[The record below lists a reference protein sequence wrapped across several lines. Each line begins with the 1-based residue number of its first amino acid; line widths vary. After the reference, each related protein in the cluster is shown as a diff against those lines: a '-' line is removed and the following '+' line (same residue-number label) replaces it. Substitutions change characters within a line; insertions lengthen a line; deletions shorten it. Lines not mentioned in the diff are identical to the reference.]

1 MIWEQIQSAKQS
13 KSDLHVVWLDLTN
26 AYGSVLLQLIYF
38 TLDFFH
44 IPPQIW
50 NLVESYFNSY
60 PFLQTITVSC
70 SVLGLIA
77 DMEWVMG
84 CSISPILFTAAFEIN
99 LISGK
104 QMVRGFRS
112 QSGQQRPALQSYI
125 DDVTTLLQTSACTA
139 RLLKR
144 LEELLSWAKVR
155 IKPSKSHSLSIRK
168 GVRNDNISFTADGVR
183 SCC

>member
-1 MIWEQIQSAKQS
+1 
-13 KSDLHVVWLDLTN
+13 
-26 AYGSVLLQLIYF
+26 
-38 TLDFFH
+38 
-44 IPPQIW
+44 
-50 NLVESYFNSY
+50 
-60 PFLQTITVSC
+60 
-70 SVLGLIA
+70 
-77 DMEWVMG
+77 MG
-84 CSISPILFTAAFEIN
+84 CSISPILFTAEII

-104 QMVRGFRS
+104 QMARGFRS
-112 QSGQQRPALQSYI
+112 QSGQQLPALQSCI